1 VNGGETT
8 AAAGRLLEG
17 QEDNAMTR
25 SLLIAAASIAALA
38 APAPASALGNN
49 MVSSVAIHSG
59 SSGGSSHWRG
69 GGRHFANLGC
79 DSGRDRDRRGHGRE
93 RGGSGCA
100 LFADGWGYYDP
111 EMNRSWDSDS
121 YNDWWHDRPDR
132 AFPRW
137 VQHNEGCEPDRMW
150 WSGGGWHC

>member
-1 VNGGETT
+1 
-8 AAAGRLLEG
+8 LLEG

-25 SLLIAAASIAALA
+25 SLLITAASLAALI
-38 APAPASALGNN
+38 APAQASALGNN
-49 MVSSVAIHSG
+49 AVSSVAPQAGSG
-59 SSGGSSHWRG
+59 SSWHG
-69 GGRHFANLGC
+69 GGHRFANLGC
-79 DSGRDRDRRGHGRE
+79 ESGRDRDRRDRDGRG

-100 LFADGWGYYDP
+100 VFGDSWGYYDP
-111 EMNRSWDSDS
+111 EVNRSWDSDS

>member
-1 VNGGETT
+1 
-8 AAAGRLLEG
+8 LLEG

-25 SLLIAAASIAALA
+25 SLLITAASLAALI
-38 APAPASALGNN
+38 APAQASALGNN
-49 MVSSVAIHSG
+49 AVSSVAPQAGPQGTNWH
-59 SSGGSSHWRG
+59 G
-69 GGRHFANLGC
+69 GGHHFSNLGC
-79 DSGRDRDRRGHGRE
+79 DSRRDRDGRG

-100 LFADGWGYYDP
+100 VFGDSWGYYDP
-111 EMNRSWDSDS
+111 EVNRSWDSDS

>member
-1 VNGGETT
+1 
-8 AAAGRLLEG
+8 LLEG

-25 SLLIAAASIAALA
+25 SLLITAASLAALI
-38 APAPASALGNN
+38 APAQASALGNN
-49 MVSSVAIHSG
+49 AVSSVAPQAGSG
-59 SSGGSSHWRG
+59 SSWRG
-69 GGRHFANLGC
+69 GGHHFSNLGC
-79 DSGRDRDRRGHGRE
+79 DSGRDRDRRDRDGRG

-100 LFADGWGYYDP
+100 VFGDSWGYYDP
-111 EMNRSWDSDS
+111 EVNRSWDSDS